1 MAEKQTWDG
10 IEKMADDM
18 KKRSLQSSIER
29 GPNFSDILLS
39 ALAEPKRGIF
49 GYFGGKYAE
58 AMRRNVQANIATSQK
73 FFVSNSLV
81 EHAYLASLSRPQTL
95 ISMLERAIPPFT
107 NMWIEWDENFRQDII
122 NREMKK
128 AGQKFDDSKSDVA
141 NKLGYHIMQVNGE
154 YMFTNYMVA
163 KRDIPEIDFKGG
175 PKEDQVIAMPIGFYM
190 RNDRPFTLSEP
201 NIQIAHAAKAQS
213 QAEFDFEMEVTAGGL
228 IGQWYRDKWE
238 INDTGSRLDNCFL
251 QIQAAPMHWM
261 VSQQKFADGWTPR
274 EMMEYKT
281 RSMISQAG
289 DGRFLIALLGLL
301 NYDLIV
307 HETAIPPQKIDH
319 VMFGR
324 RVPKNEYKLVSI
336 QLPKPRGKRIY
347 EQMFTGHGTPKK
359 EHWRRGHWRKVRDK
373 SGNVK
378 KRVWIGEMKVG
389 NPDLGTII
397 HDYSLEG
404 RKT

>member
-10 IEKMADDM
+10 VEKMADNM
-18 KKRSLQSSIER
+18 KKRNLQSTEER

-81 EHAYLASLSRPQTL
+81 EHAYLASISKPKTL

-107 NMWIEWDENFRQDII
+107 NMWIEWDEDFRQDII

-128 AGQKFDDSKSDVA
+128 AGRNFDNSKSDVA
-141 NKLGYHIMQVNGE
+141 SKLGYHIMQHNGE

-163 KRDIPEIDFKGG
+163 RRDIPEIGFKGG
-175 PKEDQVIAMPIGFYM
+175 PKEDQVISMPIGFQM
-190 RNDRPFTLSEP
+190 RNDRPFTVSDIDQTEFQQSEL
-201 NIQIAHAAKAQS
+201 
-213 QAEFDFEMEVTAGGL
+213 EFEMDMEFTSGGL
-228 IGQWYRDKWE
+228 LGQWYRDEWNL
-238 INDTGSRLDNCFL
+238 NDKNSPLEYCFH
-251 QIQAAPMHWM
+251 QVQAAPMHWM
-261 VSQQKFADGWTPR
+261 VSQEKFAEGWTHR
-274 EMMEYKT
+274 EMREYKI
-281 RSMISQAG
+281 RSLISQAG

-307 HETAIPPQKIDH
+307 HETAFPPQKIDH

-347 EQMFTGHGTPKK
+347 EQMFSGQGTPKK
-359 EHWRRGHWRKVRDK
+359 EHWRRGHWRTIRDK
-373 SGNVK
+373 SGNIK

-389 NPDLGTII
+389 NPELGTIV

-404 RKT
+404 SKT